1 MTDFLHN
8 YSDVVVGMQSG
19 TEFTD
24 LTKYLTDFD
33 LALDFPVETGRLGGR
48 KTQWAVPTGSML
60 TAALNGYVLDTDTPK
75 FTEIFANETQA
86 LFMIFYAT
94 ARDANDNP
102 TAGRAFA
109 FNGFLNT
116 DGIVR
121 RGGVQQM
128 NEPIMVTGPDWTA
141 RLASGDT
148 PAKTDVTVEPN
159 SYVFAYLTAT
169 PTANIAIGESPGD
182 GQPAQDIPALSWTS
196 ASHAPSIYFHKL
208 SAGST
213 RDVEL
218 GGTGD
223 DKNKV
228 LWAVKEARA

>member
-75 FTEIFANETQA
+75 FTDIFANGTQA
-86 LFMIFYAT
+86 LFMIYYSKT
-94 ARDANDNP
+94 M
-102 TAGRAFA
+102 RAFA
-109 FNGFLNT
+109 FHGLLNT

-128 NEPIMVTGPDWTA
+128 NEPIMVTGPDWTG
-141 RLASGDT
+141 RLQAGDA
-148 PAKTDVTVEPN
+148 PQISNGTVEPDD
-159 SYVFAYLTAT
+159 YVFAYLTQSLTDDLAIEEGAT
-169 PTANIAIGESPGD
+169 GSSAEITGLAF
-182 GQPAQDIPALSWTS
+182 TS
-196 ASHAPSIYFHKL
+196 STPAPSIYFKQL
-208 SAGST
+208 TAGSG
-213 RDVEL
+213 RDVIIDA
-218 GGTGD
+218 TN
-223 DKNKV
+223 KNADGPKI